1 LAWMRGN
8 ICMESLRSWSAG
20 EESYMI
26 VTDHDSCTEEGGV
39 KGSHY
44 RVPSPD
50 IESLPTKERR
60 AGIWRAWEARC
71 AEPLSTCAT

>member
-1 LAWMRGN
+1 
-8 ICMESLRSWSAG
+8 
-20 EESYMI
+20 MI

-44 RVPSPD
+44 RVSSPD